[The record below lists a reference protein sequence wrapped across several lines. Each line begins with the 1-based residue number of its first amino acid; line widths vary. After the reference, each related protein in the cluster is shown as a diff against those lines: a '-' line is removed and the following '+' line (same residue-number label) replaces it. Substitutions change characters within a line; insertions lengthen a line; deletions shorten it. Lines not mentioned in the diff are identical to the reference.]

1 MHYYNC
7 HNFGF
12 FVTLDGIWITY
23 KYITEVMEQKL
34 KKSTNEIRML
44 ILLEFNVFTP
54 DLWEY
59 DSKLKVT
66 VYQLLLL
73 LVTDC

>member
-7 HNFGF
+7 HNFVI

-23 KYITEVMEQKL
+23 KYIMEVMEQKL
-34 KKSTNEIRML
+34 NKSTNEIRMQ
-44 ILLEFNVFTP
+44 ILLEFKVFTP

-59 DSKLKVT
+59 DSKL
-66 VYQLLLL
+66 
-73 LVTDC
+73 